1 MDLNKTYEK
10 VINSVIIPKYDF
22 ISGIEALKVTQDDID
37 RISIRVNFYLK
48 ASWADIM
55 FVNRCQKRF
64 LSGGG
69 GLAILHIADMDDCVF
84 NGFYTEKNNLVN
96 DLHTVNKMLG
106 YKTNLFGASFD
117 IRFVLDFKN

>member
-10 VINSVIIPKYDF
+10 VINLVIVPKYDF
-22 ISGIEALKVTQDDID
+22 ISGIEALKVTKDDID

-64 LSGGG
+64 LSTGG
-69 GLAILHIADMDDCVF
+69 GLAILHIADMDDCVL

>member
-10 VINSVIIPKYDF
+10 VINLVIVPKYDF
-22 ISGIEALKVTQDDID
+22 ISGIEGLKVTKDDID

-64 LSGGG
+64 LSAGG
-69 GLAILHIADMDDCVF
+69 GLVIFHMADMDDCVL
-84 NGFYTEKNNLVN
+84 NGFYTEKNSLIN
-96 DLHTVNKMLG
+96 DLHTINKMLG
-106 YKTNLFGASFD
+106 YTTNLFGASFD
-117 IRFVLDFKN
+117 VRFVLDFKN